1 MDFSPTLIQDEFILN
16 CTLCQAKSHSHVL
29 GGHNFFFWGGGIIQ
43 LSTPYV
49 LYNSVYLERMN
60 PFLGHPDDF
69 EGDCCNKAYAFL
81 QIRGYLDCEI
91 NGMEMFN

>member
-1 MDFSPTLIQDEFILN
+1 MSLFWTVPYAKQSHIL
-16 CTLCQAKSHSHVL
+16 TFWVDTIFFL
-29 GGHNFFFWGGGIIQ
+29 GGGTIQ